1 MNGKFIL
8 FLGLFSVAFLIVGCQ
23 NSTTN
28 SKTTEIISLSEIEE
42 KVIEKYLL
50 EEVMDSNYCG
60 EIFAAYEILGTD
72 EIVSEVYLWAL
83 IQEYYNKGEVIEKGS
98 GMSDPIVLHVEKNK
112 GSLKVLGH
120 TLLRD
125 GSYYLKDI
133 KELFPTNIQ
142 DKILNYPSN
151 YISQLIE

>member
-1 MNGKFIL
+1 M
-8 FLGLFSVAFLIVGCQ
+8 
-23 NSTTN
+23 
-28 SKTTEIISLSEIEE
+28 
-42 KVIEKYLL
+42 
-50 EEVMDSNYCG
+50 
-60 EIFAAYEILGTD
+60 GTD